1 MREIKFRGKRKDNGE
16 WVEGCYLETQMSGVY
31 IINTKAQAKGKMPG
45 KVTIGDKITH
55 HEVDPATV
63 GQFTGLRD
71 IVRTEEFPEGQ
82 ETFEDDLLQSQVGA
96 MYIWQVKFED
106 GAYILEQINGPKKR
120 GKQRHVQD
128 FCCKDDIELY
138 QLVKIGNIYDN
149 PELLEGVAG

>member
-1 MREIKFRGKRKDNGE
+1 MNREIKFRGKDINTGE
-16 WVEGCYLETQMSGVY
+16 WVYGAFVPDALEKTHGDMVTWGFIRRY
-31 IINTKAQAKGKMPG
+31 NKETGKME
-45 KVTIGDKITH
+45 TI
-55 HEVDPATV
+55 EVDRESV

-120 GKQRHVQD
+120 SKRGHVQD
-128 FCCKDDIELY
+128 FCCKDDIDFY
-138 QLVKIGNIYDN
+138 QLVKIGNIHDN

>member
-1 MREIKFRGKRKDNGE
+1 MNRKIKFRGKDINTGE
-16 WVEGCYLETQMSGVY
+16 WVYGAFVPDALEKTHGDMVTWGF
-31 IINTKAQAKGKMPG
+31 IRRHNKETGKME
-45 KVTIGDKITH
+45 TI
-55 HEVDPATV
+55 EVDRESV

-82 ETFEDDLLQSQVGA
+82 EIFEDDLLQSQVGA

-138 QLVKIGNIYDN
+138 QLVKIGNIYEN

>member
-1 MREIKFRGKRKDNGE
+1 MNRKIKFRGKRIDNGE
-16 WVEGCYLETQMSGVY
+16 WVYGAFVPDAIEPTHGDMVTWGFIRRYNKET
-31 IINTKAQAKGKMPG
+31 GKME
-45 KVTIGDKITH
+45 TI
-55 HEVDPATV
+55 EVDRESV

-138 QLVKIGNIYDN
+138 QLVKIGNIYEN

>member
-1 MREIKFRGKRKDNGE
+1 MNREIKFRGKDINTGE
-16 WVEGCYLETQMSGVY
+16 WVYGAFVPDALEKTHGDMVAWGF
-31 IINTKAQAKGKMPG
+31 IRRHNKETGKME
-45 KVTIGDKITH
+45 TIEIDR
-55 HEVDPATV
+55 ESV

>member
-1 MREIKFRGKRKDNGE
+1 MNREIKFRGKDINTGE
-16 WVEGCYLETQMSGVY
+16 WVYGAFVPDALEKTHGDMVTWGF
-31 IINTKAQAKGKMPG
+31 IRRHNKETGKME
-45 KVTIGDKITH
+45 TI
-55 HEVDPATV
+55 EVDRESV